1 VYAIVRTGGK
11 QYRVQAGDTLYLERV
26 DVPVGETLS
35 LDEIL
40 LVGGED
46 GAQVGAPRLASARV
60 SATVIEH
67 GRHAKVRVFK
77 YKKRKH
83 YRRTRGH
90 RQSFTAVKVDKVE
103 V

>member
-35 LDEIL
+35 LDEVL
-40 LVGGED
+40 LVGDEN

-67 GRHAKVRVFK
+67 GRDAKVRVFK

-90 RQSFTAVKVDKVE
+90 RQSFTAVKVDTVE